1 MNITSPEI
9 INLIKQCASIH
20 TDVFLQLRS
29 MPAFSDYGVL
39 SKQLHTCVIVLLPGE
54 IYPCGKKN
62 HIVYA
67 GSRTS
72 YDETNDLLFMDVREL
87 FNEDTAVFIQS
98 TGCTNMILP
107 FYECADTAEYGY
119 KMAYGCIS
127 DLRSLLPRTI
137 HITGI
142 SRGDHLS
149 PSVFEALGTADYI
162 LAGEEYRNL
171 VSAYCAV
178 SHSAAMYSVADQ
190 CEKYPLKK
198 IIVECTTRSYAESLN
213 AFLFRRNTGAVLFHG
228 GRTKEQ
234 NSKALEAFTCSDSNI
249 LIATK
254 SLVPSYPFVHADKV
268 LYFGLPYSVSHADR
282 CASLGSDGRLTC
294 IYSEEDI
301 QMNKRIVKSFQDTL
315 GIDDPEFAKTKEI
328 MQQELLTIFIDS

>member
-9 INLIKQCASIH
+9 IHLIKQCTSIK

-29 MPAFSDYGVL
+29 MPAFIDYSILAKELDL
-39 SKQLHTCVIVLLPGE
+39 SVVVLLPGSV
-54 IYPCGKKN
+54 YSCGRYNHVINKDGKIPSDESKN
-62 HIVYA
+62 
-67 GSRTS
+67 
-72 YDETNDLLFMDVREL
+72 LFFMDVRVL
-87 FNEDTAVFIQS
+87 FNDDAPEFFHT
-98 TGCTNMILP
+98 TGCTNIVLP
-107 FYECADTAEYGY
+107 FYECADPAEYGY

-127 DLRSLLPRTI
+127 DIRASLPRAI

-149 PSVFEALGTADYI
+149 PAVFEALGTVDYI
-162 LAGEEYRNL
+162 LAGEEYNDT
-171 VSAYCAV
+171 VSAYRAV
-178 SHSAAMYSVADQ
+178 SREAAMYSVADQ

-213 AFLFRRNTGAVLFHG
+213 AFLFRRNTRSVLFHG

-234 NSKALEAFTCSDSNI
+234 NSSALDAFTGGYSNI

-254 SLVPSYPFVHADKV
+254 SLIPSYPFVCADKV
-268 LYFGLPYSVSHADR
+268 LYFGLPYSVSHAYR

-294 IYSEEDI
+294 ICSEEDI
-301 QMNKRIVKSFQDTL
+301 QLNKRLILSFQNAL
-315 GIDDPEFAKTKEI
+315 GINDPDYAKTRNN
-328 MQQELLTIFIDS
+328 MQNELLTEFIDF